1 MLADRVPVSTSV
13 WLSILAMLEI
23 IERLAL
29 KSIIILYTEQGKYN
43 QVSTSRIQ
51 QSTND
56 DDDGRK

>member
-1 MLADRVPVSTSV
+1 MLADRVPVSMSV

-23 IERLAL
+23 IERLPL

>member
-1 MLADRVPVSTSV
+1 MLADRVPVSMSV

-23 IERLAL
+23 IERLPL

-43 QVSTSRIQ
+43 QISTSRIQ